1 MTAVRSAAGVHSF
14 VYDQA
19 GFLIKEATADGVVRE
34 YSYDGAGQLVG
45 LADSVLGSSELVY
58 DGLGRRVRWVG
69 GDGVVTEFGF
79 SPVGLLGEVSTS
91 CWFWCWCWC

>member
-1 MTAVRSAAGVHSF
+1 MHSF

-69 GDGVVTEFGF
+69 GDGAVTEFGF
-79 SPVGLLGEVSTS
+79 SPVGLLGQVSTRVVGS
-91 CWFWCWCWC
+91 GAGADADAG